1 MMKTKFQRWFCLIAA
16 GLCMASAVWAQPMD
30 AKSVLD
36 QASARFRQAGG
47 VEAAFTIYSE
57 EGLFEG
63 TIQVKGDKFVLET
76 GNVKVWFDGH
86 TQWTYLSSTDEVNIS
101 IPTSEE
107 LQQLNPY
114 ALLAIYKQ
122 GYALA
127 LGKTETLQGKAVY
140 EVILTA
146 KDPQT
151 EWQRVAI
158 WVTRDTFRPL
168 QLSTT
173 LQGGYDT
180 ATIVISR
187 YQTGLAFAGSHFV
200 FDAKAYPTAEVVDL
214 R

>member
-76 GNVKVWFDGH
+76 GN
-86 TQWTYLSSTDEVNIS
+86 
-101 IPTSEE
+101 
-107 LQQLNPY
+107 LNPY

-146 KDPQT
+146 KDPQA